1 MARKTCIVISGPTA
15 AGKTALSLRLAEY
28 FNTEI
33 ISADSRQCYRD
44 LNIGV
49 AKPDPADL
57 QRIKHY
63 FINSHSIHEDVNAG
77 IFESYAL
84 QAVSAIFEKHD
95 IAFLVGGTGLYIQA
109 FCKGLDNITQV
120 KPSIREEIRQQYAV
134 NGLPWLKAMVEK
146 HDPLFFAKGE
156 MQNPQRMMRALEV
169 RISSGKSILEFHSP
183 ATKQRD
189 FSIIQTGIELP
200 RKEIYERIN
209 HRVDEMMEK
218 GLLTEVETLFPFRHL
233 NALQTVG
240 YTELFTFL
248 EGKCTIEKAVTDI
261 KKNTRHY
268 AKRQITWFKRDP
280 NIQWFAPA
288 EADRLIHLI
297 KKVTE

>member
-1 MARKTCIVISGPTA
+1 MPRKTCIVISGPTA
-15 AGKTALSLRLAEY
+15 AGKTALSLQLAEY

-33 ISADSRQCYRD
+33 ISADSRQCYRE

-63 FINSHSIHEDVNAG
+63 FINSHSIHEEVNAG

-84 QAVSAIFEKHD
+84 KAASAIFEKHD
-95 IAFLVGGTGLYIQA
+95 IAFMVGGTGLYIQA
-109 FCKGLDNITQV
+109 FCKGMDNIAQV
-120 KPSIREEIRQQYAV
+120 KPSIREEIRQQYAI
-134 NGLPWLKAMVEK
+134 NGLSWLRAMIEK

-169 RISSGKSILEFHSP
+169 KRSSGKSILEFHSLP
-183 ATKQRD
+183 AKQRD
-189 FSIIQTGIELP
+189 FVIVQTGIELP
-200 RKEIYERIN
+200 RKEIYDRIN

-218 GLLTEVETLFPFRHL
+218 GLLKEVEALFSFRHL

-240 YTELFTFL
+240 YTELFAFL
-248 EGKCTIEKAVTDI
+248 EGKCTMEEAIADI
-261 KKNTRHY
+261 RKNTRHY
-268 AKRQITWFKRDP
+268 AKRQMTWFKRDP
-280 NIQWFAPA
+280 GIQWFAPA
-288 EADRLIHLI
+288 EMERLIHLI
-297 KKVTE
+297 KKVSG